1 MSVRI
6 GAWEFDDVAYDRD
19 ADVLYLS
26 IGPPKPG
33 TGEETP
39 EGHIVRYDD
48 AGELMGITIVGARL
62 LVDTGEPVYV
72 TVSQRS
78 EVSLQ
83 ELAPVLGG

>member
-1 MSVRI
+1 M
-6 GAWEFDDVAYDRD
+6 
-19 ADVLYLS
+19 LCLS

-48 AGELMGITIVGARL
+48 AGALMGITIVGARL
-62 LVDTGEPVYV
+62 LVDAGEPVYV

-78 EVSLQ
+78 EVSMQ
-83 ELAPVLGG
+83 ELAPALGG

>member
-6 GAWEFDDVAYDRD
+6 RAWKLDDVAYNRD

-26 IGPPKPG
+26 IGPPRPG

-39 EGHIVRYDD
+39 ESHIVRYDD
-48 AGELMGITIVGARL
+48 AGELIGITIVGARL
-62 LVDTGEPVYV
+62 LVDAGEPLYV

-78 EVSLQ
+78 KVSMQ
-83 ELAPVLGG
+83 ELAPALGG